1 VDRTVTAGTPRGER
15 GFTLVE
21 VLLVSMLFLVVLGAT
36 LTSFNAFEA
45 NNAQAKKV
53 ADQVEHAR
61 TGLDQFARQARN
73 LGKRVT
79 EETIFRA
86 TANDIVFQTSDPTKT
101 WVRYCLAPGSPR
113 KGKLWMFENPNGLGG
128 TGTCNDNGWTRKT
141 LVADHLT
148 NEDAGRPLFQFSCVR
163 GAADCTS
170 SSAVYE
176 KITGFHADLLVD
188 LDPNRPPRAMRVSS
202 AVYLRNQNEHP
213 TAAFSWRPMGT
224 QKVLLNGSSS
234 SDPEGRTLRYYW
246 FKTTAPTFRCDQGPP
261 AASFFWQGVTL
272 TYTFT
277 TETPG
282 TTVPFVLVVCDPG
295 DLQSIQTQTVTVPS

>member
-1 VDRTVTAGTPRGER
+1 VTRAHANDER

-21 VLLVSMLFLVVLGAT
+21 VLLVSVLFLVVLGAT

-45 NNAQAKKV
+45 NNAEAKKV

-73 LGKRVT
+73 LGKRVV
-79 EETIFRA
+79 EDTIFRA
-86 TANDIVFQTSDPTKT
+86 TSNDIVFQTSDPTKT
-101 WVRYCLAPGSPR
+101 WVRYCLGPGAPQ

-128 TGTCNDNGWTRKT
+128 TASCNGTGWTRKT
-141 LVADHLT
+141 LVADHLV
-148 NEDAGRPLFQFSCVR
+148 NEAAGRPLFQFSCVS
-163 GAADCTS
+163 GATDCTS

-176 KITGFHADLLVD
+176 KITGFHAELLVD
-188 LDPNRPPRAMRVSS
+188 LDPVRPPRAMRVNS

-213 TAAFSWRPMGT
+213 TAAFTWRPMGT
-224 QKVLLNGSSS
+224 KKVLLNGSSS
-234 SDPEGRTLRYYW
+234 SDPEGRTLRFYW
-246 FKTTAPTFRCDQGPP
+246 FKSTAPTFRCDQGPP
-261 AASFFWQGVTL
+261 TGATFWQGVTL
-272 TYTFT
+272 TYTFA

-295 DLQSIQTQTVTVPS
+295 DLQSTQTQTVTVPS